1 MNKYLWI
8 YACVIVLFIGG
19 LYYIGVKTASK
30 YPSPEERLLRKID
43 SLTTKVDSIRRANDS
58 IKIIIDT
65 TEIKINHVHE
75 EYIQIYDRIVN
86 QSVDSDCV
94 FFSRYLSKD
103 SERYIDTIN
112 FEAVETY

>member
-8 YACVIVLFIGG
+8 YTCVTVLFIGG
-19 LYYIGVKTASK
+19 LYYIGVSTASK
-30 YPSPEERLLRKID
+30 YPSPEEKLLRKID
-43 SLTTKVDSIRRANDS
+43 SLTTKVDSIRRTNDS

-65 TEIKINHVHE
+65 AEIKINHVHE

-94 FFSRYLSKD
+94 IFSKYLSKD

-112 FEAVETY
+112 FKAGEAY